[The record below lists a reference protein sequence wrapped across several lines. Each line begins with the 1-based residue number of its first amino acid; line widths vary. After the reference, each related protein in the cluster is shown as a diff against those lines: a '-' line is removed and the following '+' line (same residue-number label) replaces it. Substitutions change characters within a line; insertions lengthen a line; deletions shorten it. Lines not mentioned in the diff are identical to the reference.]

1 METQDQQIVNSQ
13 SCLQK
18 ESDLC
23 SLVKGQANDF
33 LCLEKGEKGT
43 NLALEFKI
51 SKQQISDICKNQEK
65 ILKFTDKFKMSEAF
79 DPKSLKVANDEQVD
93 KALYACFFQQRYTGM
108 PISGLLLQE
117 KAKHFSVQL
126 NAESAELDS
135 FKASTGW
142 SHGHLKHLK
151 LFYMSIQTNTQ
162 TYQLYINASKS

>member
-1 METQDQQIVNSQ
+1 MV
-13 SCLQK
+13 
-18 ESDLC
+18 C
-23 SLVKGQANDF
+23 SLVKGPANDF

-65 ILKFTDKFKMSEAF
+65 ILKFTDKFKMSEEF

-93 KALYACFFQQRYTGM
+93 KALYACVFQQRHTGM

-126 NAESAELDS
+126 NAESAE
-135 FKASTGW
+135 
-142 SHGHLKHLK
+142 
-151 LFYMSIQTNTQ
+151 
-162 TYQLYINASKS
+162 

>member
-18 ESDLC
+18 ESGLFSC
-23 SLVKGQANDF
+23 QRTSKRF
-33 LCLEKGEKGT
+33 FMFGERRKSDKFST
-43 NLALEFKI
+43 EFKI

-93 KALYACFFQQRYTGM
+93 KALYACVFQQRYTGI
-108 PISGLLLQE
+108 PISGPLLQE

-126 NAESAELDS
+126 NAESAERES

-142 SHGHLKHLK
+142 SYGHLKHLK
-151 LFYMSIQTNTQ
+151 LFYMS
-162 TYQLYINASKS
+162 K

>member
-1 METQDQQIVNSQ
+1 MV
-13 SCLQK
+13 
-18 ESDLC
+18 C

-43 NLALEFKI
+43 NLVLEFKI
-51 SKQQISDICKNQEK
+51 SKQQISDICKNQE
-65 ILKFTDKFKMSEAF
+65 ILKFTDKFKTSEGF

-108 PISGLLLQE
+108 PISSPFLQE

-126 NAESAELDS
+126 NAESAERES

-142 SHGHLKHLK
+142 SHEHLKHFKTFLY
-151 LFYMSIQTNTQ
+151 LNT
-162 TYQLYINASKS
+162 K

>member
-1 METQDQQIVNSQ
+1 MV
-13 SCLQK
+13 
-18 ESDLC
+18 C

-79 DPKSLKVANDEQVD
+79 DPKSLKIANDEQVD
-93 KALYACFFQQRYTGM
+93 KALYACVFQQIYIGM

-126 NAESAELDS
+126 NAESAEREKS

-151 LFYMSIQTNTQ
+151 LFYMSVQNNTQ
-162 TYQLYINASKS
+162 TYELYINASKS

>member
-1 METQDQQIVNSQ
+1 MV
-13 SCLQK
+13 
-18 ESDLC
+18 C

-93 KALYACFFQQRYTGM
+93 KALYACVFQQIYIGM

-126 NAESAELDS
+126 NAE
-135 FKASTGW
+135 
-142 SHGHLKHLK
+142 
-151 LFYMSIQTNTQ
+151 
-162 TYQLYINASKS
+162 

>member
-1 METQDQQIVNSQ
+1 MV
-13 SCLQK
+13 
-18 ESDLC
+18 C

-33 LCLEKGEKGT
+33 LCLEKGEKAT

-65 ILKFTDKFKMSEAF
+65 ILKFTDKFKTSEAF

-108 PISGLLLQE
+108 PISGPLLQE

-126 NAESAELDS
+126 NAESAERES
-135 FKASTGW
+135 VKASTGC
-142 SHGHLKHLK
+142 SRGHLKHLK
-151 LFYMSIQTNTQ
+151 LFYMSIQNNTQ
-162 TYQLYINASKS
+162 TCQLYINASKS

>member
-51 SKQQISDICKNQEK
+51 SNQQISDICKNQEK

-93 KALYACFFQQRYTGM
+93 
-108 PISGLLLQE
+108 
-117 KAKHFSVQL
+117 
-126 NAESAELDS
+126 
-135 FKASTGW
+135 
-142 SHGHLKHLK
+142 
-151 LFYMSIQTNTQ
+151 
-162 TYQLYINASKS
+162 

>member
-13 SCLQK
+13 SCLRK
-18 ESDLC
+18 ESGLFSC
-23 SLVKGQANDF
+23 QRTSKRF
-33 LCLEKGEKGT
+33 FMFGERRKSDKFST
-43 NLALEFKI
+43 EFKI

-93 KALYACFFQQRYTGM
+93 KALYACVFQQRHTGM

-126 NAESAELDS
+126 NAESAERES

-142 SHGHLKHLK
+142 SYGHLKHLK
-151 LFYMSIQTNTQ
+151 LFYMSIQNNTQ